1 MNSIGGAVA
10 SAQFEKGGNELVHT
24 LLVVAAVLLVL
35 WFLFH
40 ASMAILNF
48 VWIIIA
54 ILIVLWLVG
63 LMRGRTAP

>member
-1 MNSIGGAVA
+1 M
-10 SAQFEKGGNELVHT
+10 VHT

-40 ASMAILNF
+40 TSMAILNF